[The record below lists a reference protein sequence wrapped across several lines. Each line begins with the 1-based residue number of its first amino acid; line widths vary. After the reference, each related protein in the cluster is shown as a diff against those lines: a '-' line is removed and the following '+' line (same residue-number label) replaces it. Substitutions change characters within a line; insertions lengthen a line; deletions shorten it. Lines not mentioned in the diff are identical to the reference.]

1 MDPQLAV
8 SVSPKE
14 RWAGRIIAA
23 LVLLFLL
30 SDSIGHI
37 AEMKGV
43 VEWSTTL
50 GLAVN
55 SNVGVGITL
64 LVCMILYVVP
74 RTSVLGAI
82 VITGYLGG
90 AVAINFRVG
99 NALFGH
105 TLLPAAVGFLLWLS
119 LYLREPRLRILI
131 PLKKICD

>member
-1 MDPQLAV
+1 MDPQLTV
-8 SVSPKE
+8 SVSLKE
-14 RWAGRIIAA
+14 RWTGRIIAA

-43 VEWSTTL
+43 IDWSATL
-50 GLAVN
+50 GLATN
-55 SNVGVGITL
+55 SNIGVGITL
-64 LVCMILYVVP
+64 LVCIILYVLP

-82 VITGYLGG
+82 AVTGYLGG

-105 TLLPAAVGFLLWLS
+105 TLFPAVLGFLLWLS
-119 LYLREPRLRILI
+119 LYLREPQLRLLI
-131 PLKKICD
+131 PFKKI